1 MAKKSSV
8 IIKNLLWKFME
19 RMSSQ
24 LVSFIISLVLARLL
38 MPQDYGTVAIV
49 NVLIAIC
56 NTIVTSGFGTSLIQK
71 KDTDELDYSSVF
83 YFNMILSIVLYFIL
97 FSLSKWIAGFYGIED
112 LYIYIRVLGIQII
125 IYSLNIVQNAYV
137 SKHLMFKYY
146 FFATLFG
153 NILSGIAGILMA
165 VLGYGIWALIVQS
178 LMSSII
184 NALVLWNTVKWRPVF
199 KISFRRLKELFG
211 FGSKM
216 LMSAFLSSMYE
227 QVTNLVIGRVYSSS
241 DLAYYNRGQNYPS
254 LLVTNINSS
263 INTVLFPVISDV
275 QDNKNESK
283 MIMRKGIHYSSFI
296 LFPALIGLA
305 VVAEPLVKI
314 LLTDKWL
321 PSVIFIQL
329 FCVYY
334 LICLIQNIR
343 MSTIQATGDGI
354 TYVCVELFKD
364 IVGIV
369 LLVIMFKHSVEMV
382 AISVLSTTAI
392 ISFITCFI
400 VKNKFN
406 YTFSEQLKDILI
418 PLSGAGIMGVVVYLI
433 SFLEINIYLIFTLQI
448 IVGILVYVLYVCCL
462 KDEAY
467 IYLME
472 RIKDARKKR
481 KH

>member
-153 NILSGIAGILMA
+153 NILSGMAGILMA

-178 LMSSII
+178 LMSW
-184 NALVLWNTVKWRPVF
+184 A
-199 KISFRRLKELFG
+199 G
-211 FGSKM
+211 CG
-216 LMSAFLSSMYE
+216 A
-227 QVTNLVIGRVYSSS
+227 
-241 DLAYYNRGQNYPS
+241 
-254 LLVTNINSS
+254 
-263 INTVLFPVISDV
+263 
-275 QDNKNESK
+275 
-283 MIMRKGIHYSSFI
+283 
-296 LFPALIGLA
+296 
-305 VVAEPLVKI
+305 
-314 LLTDKWL
+314 
-321 PSVIFIQL
+321 
-329 FCVYY
+329 
-334 LICLIQNIR
+334 
-343 MSTIQATGDGI
+343 
-354 TYVCVELFKD
+354 KD
-364 IVGIV
+364 
-369 LLVIMFKHSVEMV
+369 
-382 AISVLSTTAI
+382 
-392 ISFITCFI
+392 
-400 VKNKFN
+400 
-406 YTFSEQLKDILI
+406 
-418 PLSGAGIMGVVVYLI
+418 
-433 SFLEINIYLIFTLQI
+433 
-448 IVGILVYVLYVCCL
+448 
-462 KDEAY
+462 
-467 IYLME
+467 
-472 RIKDARKKR
+472 
-481 KH
+481 